1 MSENAV
7 DKKALTEEI
16 DSTGSGRAGDASGTG
31 KYGQEYARTCCE
43 EGERLE
49 EQHLYREAAR
59 KYLLSGMAGDPEG
72 VYGYAKSLY
81 MGWTGKADLETAHE
95 LFRMLRDRGH
105 QKSACFFLGL
115 YEEQGLLGKP
125 DYPKAIEYYTEGGL
139 NGDYRSYRQL
149 GRIYA
154 EGKITE
160 EDPEKAYHNFM
171 MAGAIGDPISVT
183 NMAVYVEEGYGVE
196 QNLDWAVKLYRL
208 AAGAGELNAIE
219 ALERL
224 GVSLEEEEN
233 HELSQ

>member
-1 MSENAV
+1 MTEQNKKSFSES
-7 DKKALTEEI
+7 EI
-16 DSTGSGRAGDASGTG
+16 SGNDSVNNSLDSSL
-31 KYGQEYARTCCE
+31 ESYARSLYK
-43 EGERLE
+43 EGEELE
-49 EQHLYREAAR
+49 KQRQFEEAAQ

-81 MGWTGKADLETAHE
+81 MGWTGKTDLETAHE
-95 LFRMLRDRGH
+95 LFLILRSRGH

-125 DYPKAIEYYTEGGL
+125 DYSKAIEYYHEGGL

-154 EGKITE
+154 EGKITKE
-160 EDPEKAYHNFM
+160 NPEMAYHNFM
-171 MAGAIGDPISVT
+171 MAAAIGDPISVT

-196 QNLDWAVKLYRL
+196 QNLEWAIKLYKL
-208 AAGAGELNAIE
+208 AADAGELNAIE

-224 GVSLEEEEN
+224 GVDNCASEDREIT
-233 HELSQ
+233 Q

>member
-1 MSENAV
+1 MSEKEL
-7 DKKALTEEI
+7 KKNEELREQYGEQYAEAL
-16 DSTGSGRAGDASGTG
+16 
-31 KYGQEYARTCCE
+31 RT

-49 EQHLYREAAR
+49 EQGQYKEAAA
-59 KYLLSGMAGDPEG
+59 KYLLSGLAGDPEG
-72 VYGYAKSLY
+72 AYGYAKSLY
-81 MGWTGKADLETAHE
+81 MGWTGQTDLQTAHE
-95 LFRMLRDRGH
+95 IFSMLRARGH

-115 YEEQGLLGKP
+115 YEEQGLLGEP
-125 DYPKAIEYYTEGGL
+125 DYPRAIAYYEEGGE

-160 EDPEKAYHNFM
+160 ENPERAYHNFM

-196 QNLDWAVKLYRL
+196 QNLEWAVKLYKL

-224 GVSLEEEEN
+224 GVSMEEEG
-233 HELSQ
+233 

>member
-1 MSENAV
+1 MSE
-7 DKKALTEEI
+7 KQTE
-16 DSTGSGRAGDASGTG
+16 G
-31 KYGQEYARTCCE
+31 KVFRTEVTAEDQKEQDWKLYAEKLRK

-49 EQHLYREAAR
+49 EQRKFKEAAD
-59 KYLLSGMAGDPEG
+59 KYLLSGLSGDPEG

-81 MGWTGKADLETAHE
+81 MGWTGKTDLAAAHD
-95 LFRMLRDRGH
+95 LFLILRSWGH

-125 DYPKAIEYYTEGGL
+125 DYQKAIDYYTEGGL

-160 EDPEKAYHNFM
+160 ENPELAYHNFM

-196 QNLDWAVKLYRL
+196 QNPEWAIKLYKL
-208 AAGAGELNAIE
+208 AAGAGEQNAIE

-224 GVSLEEEEN
+224 GVDWKNNEKN
-233 HELSQ
+233 ELAQ